1 MLRKTKQIHIIGIG
15 GIGMSG
21 IAAILLK
28 EGFVITGSD
37 MRLNENCQYL
47 LEKGAKITE
56 GHDATLIS
64 KNLDVVVISSAI
76 KPDNPEVIT
85 AKGLNI
91 PVIKR
96 AEMLAELMRM
106 RFGIGIAGTH
116 GKTTTTSM
124 VGHILNYAKLSPTII
139 VGGIVKN
146 IGTNSQIGQ
155 GDCIVVEAD
164 EYDRTFLSLNPIL
177 AGITNIELEH
187 LDCYENLPA
196 VKDAFIQYAN
206 SVPFF
211 GLVAVCLEDENIKD
225 ILPRISKKIVTY
237 GFSRQANL
245 RAENIRFHK
254 ASTVFDLYHHNQLLG
269 KIQTNL
275 VGQHNVLNTLLA
287 ILLSLEMDLDFETIK
302 EALQAFSG
310 VKRRLEKVGSAQNI
324 LIFDD
329 YAHHPTEIKT
339 TLQGVRNTTDGR
351 IVALFQPHLYSRTK
365 EFAEEF
371 GKSFMDADLV
381 LVAPIYPARE
391 PKMEGVDNSL
401 ISNAAISCN
410 HQGVY
415 KIDSDQD
422 IVKTTLNVLQP
433 EDILITFGAGDI
445 YQYGKEILSK
455 LELSDLTSK

>member
-28 EGFVITGSD
+28 EGFTITGSD

-47 LEKGAKITE
+47 LEKGAQITQ
-56 GHDATLIS
+56 GHDATLIH
-64 KNLDVVVISSAI
+64 KDLDVVVISSAI
-76 KPDNPEVIT
+76 KQDNPEVIT
-85 AKGLNI
+85 AKNLNI

-96 AEMLAELMRM
+96 AEMLSELMRM
-106 RFGIGIAGTH
+106 RFGIGVAGTH

-187 LDCYENLPA
+187 LDCYKDLDA
-196 VKDAFIQYAN
+196 VKEAFVQFAN

-245 RAENIRFHK
+245 RAENIKFHK
-254 ASTVFDLYHHNQLLG
+254 AFTCFDLYHHNQLLG
-269 KIQTNL
+269 EIQTNL

-287 ILLSLEMDLDFETIK
+287 ILLSMEMDLDFDTIK
-302 EALQAFSG
+302 KALQEFSG
-310 VKRRLEKVGSAQNI
+310 VKRRLEKVGFAKGI
-324 LIFDD
+324 LVFDD

-339 TLQGVRNTTDGR
+339 TLKGVRNTTDGR
-351 IVALFQPHLYSRTK
+351 IVALFQPHLYSRTRD
-365 EFAEEF
+365 FAEEF
-371 GKSFMDADLV
+371 GKSFMDADIV
-381 LVAPIYPARE
+381 LVTPIYPARE
-391 PKMEGVDNSL
+391 PKIEGVDNSL
-401 ISNAAISCN
+401 ITDAAIRCN
-410 HQGVY
+410 HQGVH
-415 KIDSDQD
+415 KIESNQEIIKATLD
-422 IVKTTLNVLQP
+422 ILQP

-445 YQYGKEILSK
+445 YQYGKEILSN
-455 LELSDLTSK
+455 LEQSKATSK